1 MGCGCKSGSSVKRSV
16 IKRTINKTSGNK
28 NTSSSSGKIIRR
40 IIK

>member
-16 IKRTINKTSGNK
+16 VKRTINKSSGNRST
-28 NTSSSSGKIIRR
+28 NSSSGRIFRR